1 MEVGKT
7 KKWRNWSRVM
17 ICICVLMALLLFPFT
32 RPIVLW
38 LLPLGS
44 GVDDLVFFVL
54 VCLAVF
60 LLLLRAAPVKDKLGA
75 FCRWI
80 SK

>member
-1 MEVGKT
+1 MAVGKT
-7 KKWRNWSRVM
+7 KEWRNWSRVM
-17 ICICVLMALLLFPFT
+17 GCIFALMALLLLPFT
-32 RPIVLW
+32 RPIILW

-54 VCLAVF
+54 VFLAAVM
-60 LLLLRAAPVKDKLGA
+60 LIIRTLPIKDKLKA
-75 FCRWI
+75 FAHWI